1 MSGKS
6 PTIKIS
12 DLSGAKA
19 AIISARWHSEICDQ
33 LVAGATRAVK
43 EANIQSID
51 LHEVPGSFELPL
63 AAKLALT
70 NGADFAVV
78 LGVVLRGEERLDAV
92 VGEVGSRR
100 PQLIARLEA
109 MPGVASATPI
119 SRPFKLASREFH
131 PEDTVIRVLDA
142 VIGDGSLSVMAGPCS
157 VEGRDQLLETAL
169 AVKAE
174 IGRAHV

>member
-12 DLSGAKA
+12 DLSGVKA

-78 LGVVLRGEERLDAV
+78 LGVVLRGETPHFDYVCQGVTNGVMKVSLKLDKPIGFGVLTVDNIEQA
-92 VGEVGSRR
+92 
-100 PQLIARLEA
+100 IARSGAPGSKEDKGYDSAIAALELL
-109 MPGVASATPI
+109 
-119 SRPFKLASREFH
+119 RLKRQ
-131 PEDTVIRVLDA
+131 
-142 VIGDGSLSVMAGPCS
+142 LS
-157 VEGRDQLLETAL
+157 GRFA
-169 AVKAE
+169 
-174 IGRAHV
+174 